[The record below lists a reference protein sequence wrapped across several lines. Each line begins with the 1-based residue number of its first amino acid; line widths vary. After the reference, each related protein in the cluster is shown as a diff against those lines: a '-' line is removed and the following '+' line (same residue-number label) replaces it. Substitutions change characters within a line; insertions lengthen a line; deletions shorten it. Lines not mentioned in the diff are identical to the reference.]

1 MLKKIII
8 LSYLFLLGLNF
19 SYAQYK
25 KTYTLGEA
33 LSEAMKNNTTLIN
46 ARFDNMK
53 ATEKVA
59 QTYNENLIPTL
70 TLSSQYYHTYKK
82 QIINI
87 FGQNYEMGTDNTM
100 THTFEASEP
109 LPFLGTPVF
118 SGIRIAEYYANLQ
131 KENVASVESK
141 IKTEVKKTY
150 YNVLFLK
157 EVLEVNNKS
166 LQNSMDNLTV
176 VETRYRN
183 GVNTEFD
190 YLRAKVKVESTKPN
204 VSQSESN
211 LTISKKLF
219 KNALGLKG
227 NEDVDVKGVLTY
239 DSAEVF
245 GSTDDI
251 LKKIAENNVSVRQL
265 NISQLINK
273 ELVTIDNA
281 AYLPK
286 LFLFAQYQFSANE
299 DNTKPFLD
307 WRYYNIFYAGIG
319 LKWDLNFFRNT
330 YKKKQSELEVKKTGE
345 TIIDVKQKLK
355 ISGQNIISKMEDA
368 KKRIT
373 ANLETVKLAERGLEL
388 ANISF
393 KNGVINQID
402 VLDAE
407 LMVNQSRLAYLQAI
421 YDYLTAKAELEELL
435 EK

>member
-1 MLKKIII
+1 MLKKLII
-8 LSYLFLLGLNF
+8 LSCFVLTGLNY

-33 LSEAMKNNTTLIN
+33 ISEAMKNNTTLIN
-46 ARFDNMK
+46 ARYDNMK
-53 ATEKVA
+53 ATEKVS

-70 TLSSQYYHTYKK
+70 TLTSQFYHTYKK

-109 LPFLGTPVF
+109 IPFLGTPVF

-131 KENVASVESK
+131 KENVASVETK
-141 IKTEVKKTY
+141 IKTDVKKTY

-157 EVLEVNNKS
+157 EVLEVNKKS
-166 LQNSMDNLTV
+166 LQNSIDNLTV
-176 VETRYRN
+176 VEARYRN
-183 GVNTEFD
+183 GANTEFD
-190 YLRAKVKVESTKPN
+190 FLRAKVKVESTKPT

-227 NEDVDVKGVLTY
+227 SEDVDVTGILAY
-239 DSAEVF
+239 DSSEVF

-286 LFLFAQYQFSANE
+286 LYMFAQYQFASNE

-330 YKKKQSELEVKKTGE
+330 YKKNQSRLEVKKTDE
-345 TIIDVKQKLK
+345 TIIDIKQKLK
-355 ISGQNIISKMEDA
+355 ISGQNIISKMDDA

-407 LMVNQSRLAYLQAI
+407 LSVNQTKLSYLQAI